1 MTTATLPARAVEPG
15 EFATIGLANVARSE
29 WTKLRTVRSSYWT
42 AIFAA
47 VATIG
52 IAIIGATQFIR
63 YFDRGRLDGFDA
75 ANYVLQGL
83 YLAQVALSVLGVM
96 TISGEYATGMIRTTL
111 SAVPQRR
118 TVIVVKGAVYL
129 MAVFVVGELISF
141 TTFAIGQA
149 ILHSKHAGV
158 SLGDPNVLRVVI
170 GGGLYV
176 TSVGLLAFGLGV
188 LVRRTAGALATFFGV
203 LFLPS
208 PLIDLLPPSWHATAM
223 KFAPANA
230 GTQIL
235 NLHRQQD
242 MFGPWAGLGMLTLY
256 GTIIVVGALWLLGR
270 RDA

>member
-1 MTTATLPARAVEPG
+1 MTTATLAPQAAEHG
-15 EFATIGLANVARSE
+15 DFATVGLTNVARSE
-29 WTKLRTVRSSYWT
+29 LTKLRTVRSSYWT
-42 AIFAA
+42 AIFAV

-52 IAIIGATQFIR
+52 IAIIGATQYVR
-63 YFDRGRLDGFDA
+63 YFEPDRLEGFDA

-83 YLAQVALSVLGVM
+83 YLAQVALGVLGVM

-118 TVIVVKGAVYL
+118 TVVLVKGFVYL
-129 MAVFVVGELISF
+129 VAVFVLGELISF
-141 TTFAIGQA
+141 TTFAIGEA

-170 GGGLYV
+170 GGGLYI

-188 LVRRTAGALATFFGV
+188 LIRRTAGALATFFGV

-208 PLIDLLPPSWHATAM
+208 TLIDLLPQSWHATAM

-235 NLHRQQD
+235 NTHRQHE
-242 MFGPWAGLGMLTLY
+242 MLGPWAGLGMLTLY
-256 GTIIVVGALWLLGR
+256 GAVILLGALYLLHR